1 MLEIVMELNIS
12 SYICGKFE
20 EMKKTTKM
28 KRKDKRAA
36 AERTMGF
43 AAAFIIMIGLS
54 LITLALWLGGSA
66 PWMKIVGKII
76 LADIIIAV
84 FLLLALSS
92 FKNKSGIGGAIFNVA
107 FWNIQLWLVVLQLLF
122 PSMLI
127 LVGLIMI
134 VFLPYSLVNFIIRT
148 FSNVIELSQQ
158 TILFISL
165 SFGAIV
171 TAHYSKP
178 LFKYISRVLTSNR
191 HQYEKYFPMMVE
203 YVYKPANMQFVVY
216 FLYVVY
222 LVVSTIY
229 RFENGEQPMIG
240 KDMDLAVLESFL
252 VFIAFSNMKTKYEA
266 AEFKFSHLFRIMFAM
281 WTTHDDIEKEQDG
294 KDQA

>member
-1 MLEIVMELNIS
+1 MKITNR
-12 SYICGKFE
+12 KTKKD
-20 EMKKTTKM
+20 KKT
-28 KRKDKRAA
+28 A
-36 AERTMGF
+36 AERTMGI
-43 AAAFIIMIGLS
+43 AAASIIIIGLS
-54 LITLALWLGGSA
+54 IIILAFWLGGSS
-66 PWMKIVGKII
+66 PWMKIVGKIL

-92 FKNKSGIGGAIFNVA
+92 FKNKNNIGGAIFNVA
-107 FWNIQLWLVVLQLLF
+107 FWNLQLWWVVLQLLF

-127 LVGLIMI
+127 LMGLITI
-134 VFLPYSLVNFIIRT
+134 VLLPYSLVNLTLRAL
-148 FSNVIELSQQ
+148 SNVIELSQQ

-165 SFGAIV
+165 SLGAIV

-178 LFKYISRVLTSNR
+178 LFKYTSSVLTSHR

-222 LVVSTIY
+222 LLVSTIY

-240 KDMDLAVLESFL
+240 NNMDLAVLESFL
-252 VFIAFSNMKTKYEA
+252 VFIAFSNMKAKYEA

-294 KDQA
+294 KE